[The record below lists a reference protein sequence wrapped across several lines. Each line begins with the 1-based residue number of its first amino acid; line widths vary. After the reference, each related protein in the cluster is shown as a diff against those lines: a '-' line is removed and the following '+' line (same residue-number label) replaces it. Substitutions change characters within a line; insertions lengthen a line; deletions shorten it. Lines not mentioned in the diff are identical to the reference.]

1 MERAVEAVTP
11 AAHPLPRGSEH
22 HAAMTIAYVALG
34 ANLVTPL
41 GDAHSTLT
49 HALDDLAQLPNTRV
63 TACSSFYR
71 TAPVDAD
78 GPDFINAVA
87 ALDTTLD
94 APALLAACLAIER
107 LHGRTRPQAG
117 SQAGTQSVAPP
128 GSGHHAAR
136 TLDLDLLLHG
146 SVMLNTAS
154 LTLPH
159 PRMHLRAFVL
169 APLCEIAP
177 QLLIPGQGP
186 VSDCLETIGG
196 QGVSRIMPGE

>member
-1 MERAVEAVTP
+1 
-11 AAHPLPRGSEH
+11 
-22 HAAMTIAYVALG
+22 MTIAYVALG
-34 ANLVTPL
+34 ANLATPL
-41 GDAHSTLT
+41 GDAHNTLT
-49 HALDDLAQLPNTRV
+49 RALDDLAQLPGTRL

-107 LHGRTRPQAG
+107 LHGRTRPPSCTQ
-117 SQAGTQSVAPP
+117 SGTQP
-128 GSGHHAAR
+128 GSARHAAR

-146 SVMLNTAS
+146 SAILDTPS

-177 QLLIPGQGP
+177 QLVIPGQGR
-186 VSDCLETIGG
+186 VSDCLETVGG